1 MRADQP
7 APSEIAP
14 EPDTAPGALSGI
26 VVADF
31 GRVLAGPYMTMLLAD
46 LGADVIK
53 IERPGTG
60 DDTRAWGP
68 PFAGGE
74 ATYFLGVNRNKR
86 SVSLDLT
93 DPGDLAAARAIV
105 DRADV
110 LVENFRP
117 GTMEKLGLGHE
128 DVRATN
134 PGLVYC
140 SVTGF
145 GTAEGARLPG
155 YDLLVQAMGGL
166 MSVTGEPDGPGTKT
180 GVALVDVVTG
190 LHAGMGVLAALRH
203 RERTGEASAWRSRCS
218 APCSP
223 RSPTRPPRTW
233 GRGSCRARWGTGT
246 RASPRTR
253 CSRAE
258 DRPLVLAVG
267 NDRQFRALCE
277 RLGLPETAGDGRFA
291 TNAARVA
298 HREELAAALAGPLG
312 SRTADAWCEEL
323 TAAGVPCGPVNDL
336 AAAFDLADRLGL
348 APRVPESA
356 AGPGQVA
363 HPIRFGATPPSYR
376 AAPRAWA
383 STRTP
388 CSARRDGPRAR
399 PDPGKIRKIRGKM
412 VTAGEPSADGALPG
426 AAARGTEGHRG

>member
-7 APSEIAP
+7 GTPEAPATP
-14 EPDTAPGALSGI
+14 EGGALSGGALSGI

-53 IERPGTG
+53 IERPGSG

-68 PFAGGE
+68 PFVDGE

-86 SVSLDLT
+86 SVALDLT

-117 GTMEKLGLGHE
+117 GTMEKLGLAYE

-145 GTAEGARLPG
+145 GTAEGAHLPG

-166 MSVTGEPDGPGTKT
+166 MSVTGEPGGQGTKA
-180 GVALVDVVTG
+180 GVALVDVITG
-190 LHAGMGVLAALRH
+190 LHAGLGILAALRH
-203 RERTGEASAWRSRCS
+203 RERTGEGQRVEVSLLGSLLSALTNQASAHLGAGVVPRAMGNRHPSI
-218 APCSP
+218 APYEVFE
-223 RSPTRPPRTW
+223 
-233 GRGSCRARWGTGT
+233 AQ
-246 RASPRTR
+246 
-253 CSRAE
+253 

-277 RLGLPETAGDGRFA
+277 RLGRPGLADDPRFV
-291 TNAARVA
+291 TNTARVA
-298 HREELAAALAGPLG
+298 HRDELVAALAGPLAA
-312 SRTADAWCEEL
+312 RTADSWFEEL
-323 TAAGVPCGPVNDL
+323 TATGVPCGPINDL

-363 HPIRFGATPPSYR
+363 HPIRLDATPPAYR
-376 AAPRAWA
+376 TAP
-383 STRTP
+383 
-388 CSARRDGPRAR
+388 PRL
-399 PDPGKIRKIRGKM
+399 
-412 VTAGEPSADGALPG
+412 GEH
-426 AAARGTEGHRG
+426 TEGLLAELGRAVHRRSAANGRA